1 MTPLIDSYLANLE
14 DPWPR
19 QTACAVVGMIRDLGR
34 LDESI
39 KWGQPYFSLDGRAV
53 MKIYTAHEWI
63 SIFFY
68 HGAEIADPTELLG
81 REGRSS
87 MRRLQ
92 VRRDQAVP
100 DALRDMIHQ
109 SLVIAEPGCEP
120 RPLPGG
126 TG

>member
-19 QTACAVVGMIRDLGR
+19 QTACAVVGMIRDLG
-34 LDESI
+34 
-39 KWGQPYFSLDGRAV
+39 DGRAV
-53 MKIYTAHEWI
+53 MKIYAAHEWI

-92 VRRDQAVP
+92 IRRDRAVP